1 MFLLMPLLLEKYFT
15 WSLFSTVVALT
26 AWLMNFHYVIWSTI
40 ILYEGGTKKTF
51 CASGV
56 LKGEGDGANR
66 KGDIGHLFGLANWK
80 FFGKLYRIKGSL
92 GKGRK
97 GLGLTYFWIWF
108 LMPLINLFFSLASLV
123 NLIFC
128 FKEYCLRKKKSPSL
142 FFSNSKIIP
151 DSYSFTENHQE
162 LQKMLPC
169 YHWFQKSKPKQNNP
183 QPLITI

>member
-1 MFLLMPLLLEKYFT
+1 MIVNSPHVPVNAIVVREIFYLKFVFNCSSTYSLTNELSLCYMKHYYIIWGWNKKDLLCLRGFER
-15 WSLFSTVVALT
+15 
-26 AWLMNFHYVIWSTI
+26 
-40 ILYEGGTKKTF
+40 GRRQ
-51 CASGV
+51 
-56 LKGEGDGANR
+56 GANR

-128 FKEYCLRKKKSPSL
+128 FKEYCLRKKKKP
-142 FFSNSKIIP
+142 FFI
-151 DSYSFTENHQE
+151 F
-162 LQKMLPC
+162 L
-169 YHWFQKSKPKQNNP
+169 
-183 QPLITI
+183 